1 MCGIAGFISL
11 NQPIDHNRSHIE
23 RALKTLH
30 KRGPDAHGIYRKSKV
45 ELGHTRLSI
54 IDTSSDA
61 NQPMTDESGR
71 YTLVFNGEIY
81 NFKELKENLKKR
93 GVNFKTESDT
103 EVLLY
108 GFIHEGKSFL
118 QKLNG
123 FFACCFYDSIKDT
136 SILARDRFGIKPFYY
151 YHNSNKFIFG
161 SELKAIL
168 SYPIEKAIDSNA
180 LNQYFRFNY
189 IPAPQTIF
197 QSCKKLLPGHCI
209 IIEQNK
215 LKIESYFSY
224 YPTEINTDSYEDAK
238 QKVSELI
245 YKSVEKRMISDVPL
259 GTFLSGGVDSSIIS
273 AVASK
278 INPNLN
284 TFSIGFPDEP
294 LFDESKHAENVAKH
308 LNTNHHTFQVTN
320 STLFQNLDE
329 ILNYMDEPFAD
340 SSAINVYLL
349 SKETRKNVT
358 VSLSGDGADE
368 LFSGYNKHQALHL
381 SLQNN
386 LANNLVKKFGGL
398 ASLLPDSR
406 NSKLGNFGRKLNKL
420 HNGLKLPNSERY
432 LEWASFM
439 DKEDIFKLTNLSYNN
454 YTFNNLAKG
463 EDKFNDFL
471 SQDFNLVLVNDMLK
485 KVDLMSMANSLEIR
499 TPFLDHELVN
509 YVFSLP
515 SNYKIDKN
523 NRKKI
528 LKDAFSKELPNE
540 VFNRNKHGF
549 EVPLKKWYKNEL
561 KTFLDNHIFTN
572 NILVKEGILKQ
583 EGIQNIHHNFTSSS
597 SGNNVYHIWALIV
610 LEKYFREN
618 IL

>member
-11 NQPIDHNRSHIE
+11 NQPIDHNSSNLE
-23 RALKTLH
+23 LALKRMR
-30 KRGPDAHGIYRKSKV
+30 KRGPDAQGIFRKSKV

-54 IDTSSDA
+54 IDISTDA

-81 NFKELKENLKKR
+81 NFKELKEKLKKN

-103 EVLLY
+103 EVLLH
-108 GFIHEGKSFL
+108 GFIREGKSFL
-118 QKLNG
+118 NKLNG
-123 FFACCFYDSIKDT
+123 FFACCFYDSIKDK

-151 YHNSNKFIFG
+151 YHQSNKFIFG

-168 SYPIEKAIDSNA
+168 AYPIEKTIDHDA

-197 QSCKKLLPGHCI
+197 ESCKKLLPGHCI
-209 IIEQNK
+209 TIEKNK
-215 LKIESYFSY
+215 VEIESYYHY
-224 YPTEINTDSYEDAK
+224 YPTALNSDSYDDAK
-238 QKVSELI
+238 QKVSDLI
-245 YKSVEKRMISDVPL
+245 YKSVEKRMVSDVPL

-278 INPNLN
+278 IKPDLN

-294 LFDESKHAENVAKH
+294 LFDESKHAEHVAKY

-320 STLFQNLDE
+320 STLYQNLDE
-329 ILNYMDEPFAD
+329 ILEYMDEPFAD

-386 LANNLVKKFGGL
+386 ITNKLVKNFGGL
-398 ASLLPDSR
+398 AMFLPNSR
-406 NSKLGNFGRKLNKL
+406 NSTIGNFGRKLKKL
-420 HNGLKLPNSERY
+420 HHGLKLSNNERY

-439 DKEDIFKLTNLSYNN
+439 DKQDIFKLTHLPYKN
-454 YTFNNLAKG
+454 YSFNNLTKG

-485 KVDLMSMANSLEIR
+485 KVDLMSMGNSLEIR
-499 TPFLDHELVN
+499 TPFLDHELVK

-515 SNYKIDKN
+515 SNYKIDRK
-523 NRKKI
+523 NRKKL
-528 LKDAFSKELPNE
+528 LKDSFNKELPNE
-540 VFNRNKHGF
+540 VFTRNKHGF
-549 EVPLKKWYKNEL
+549 EVPLKKWYKKEL
-561 KTFLDNHIFTN
+561 KTFLDDQIFTN
-572 NILVKEGILKQ
+572 NILVKEGLLNQ
-583 EGIQNIHHNFTSSS
+583 EGIQNIHHNFTTSS
-597 SGNNVYHIWALIV
+597 SGNNVYHIWAIIV
-610 LEKYFREN
+610 LEKYFKEN

>member
-11 NQPIDHNRSHIE
+11 NQPIEHNSSHLE
-23 RALKTLH
+23 LALKKMH
-30 KRGPDAHGIYRKSKV
+30 KRGPDANGIYRNSKV

-61 NQPMTDESGR
+61 NQPMTDESGN

-81 NFKELKENLKKR
+81 NYKELKEELKKK

-103 EVLLY
+103 EVLLQ

-118 QKLNG
+118 HKLNG
-123 FFACCFYDSIKDT
+123 FFACCFYDSVKNK

-151 YHNSNKFIFG
+151 YHHSNKFIFG

-168 SYPIEKAIDSNA
+168 AYPIEKNIDKDA

-197 QSCKKLLPGHCI
+197 QLCKKLLPGHCI
-209 IIEQNK
+209 TIEKNEVTIK
-215 LKIESYFSY
+215 SYFSY
-224 YPTEINTDSYEDAK
+224 YPSEISSDSYEDAK
-238 QKVSELI
+238 QKISNLI
-245 YKSVEKRMISDVPL
+245 YDSVERRMVSDVPL

-273 AVASK
+273 SVASK
-278 INPNLN
+278 IKPDLN

-294 LFDESKHAENVAKH
+294 LFDESKHAEHVAKH
-308 LNTNHHTFQVTN
+308 LGTNHHTFQVTN
-320 STLFQNLDE
+320 STLYQNLDE
-329 ILNYMDEPFAD
+329 ILEYMDEPFAD

-386 LANNLVKKFGGL
+386 LTNKLVKNFGGL

-420 HNGLKLPNSERY
+420 HKGLKLSNSERY

-439 DKEDIFKLTNLSYNN
+439 TREEVSQLTNLSYRNHQ
-454 YTFNNLAKG
+454 FNNLKKG
-463 EDKFNDFL
+463 SEAFNDFL

-515 SNYKIDKN
+515 SNYKIDKH

-528 LKDAFSKELPNE
+528 LKDAFSKELPKE

-549 EVPLKKWYKNEL
+549 EVPLKKWYKKEL
-561 KTFLDNHIFTN
+561 KSFLDNHIFTN
-572 NILVKEGILKQ
+572 NILVKEDILTL
-583 EGIQNIHHNFTSSS
+583 EGVQNIHHNFTSGS

-610 LEKYFREN
+610 LEKYFRAN

>member
-11 NQPIDHNRSHIE
+11 NQPIDHSRSNLE
-23 RALKTLH
+23 LALKRMRR
-30 KRGPDAHGIYRKSKV
+30 RGPDAQGIYRKPKV

-54 IDTSSDA
+54 IDTSTDA
-61 NQPMTDESGR
+61 NQPMNDESGR

-81 NFKELKENLKKR
+81 NFKELKENLKKN

-118 QKLNG
+118 NKLNG
-123 FFACCFYDSIKDT
+123 FFACCFYDSIKDK

-151 YHNSNKFIFG
+151 YHHSNKFIFG

-168 SYPIEKAIDSNA
+168 AYPIEKTIDHDA

-197 QSCKKLLPGHCI
+197 ESCKKLLPGHCI
-209 IIEQNK
+209 TIEKNK
-215 LKIESYFSY
+215 LKIESYYHY
-224 YPTEINTDSYEDAK
+224 YPTDINSDSYDDAK
-238 QKVSELI
+238 QKVSDLI

-278 INPNLN
+278 IKPDLN

-294 LFDESKHAENVAKH
+294 LFDESKHAENVAKY

-320 STLFQNLDE
+320 STLYQNLDE
-329 ILNYMDEPFAD
+329 ILEYMDEPFAD

-386 LANNLVKKFGGL
+386 LTNKLVKRFGGL
-398 ASLLPDSR
+398 ATFLPDSR
-406 NSKLGNFGRKLNKL
+406 NSKLGNLGRKLNKL
-420 HNGLKLPNSERY
+420 HHGLKLSNNERY

-439 DKEDIFKLTNLSYNN
+439 NKEDIYKLTHLSYNN
-454 YTFNNLAKG
+454 YSFNDLAKG

-515 SNYKIDKN
+515 SHYKIDRK
-523 NRKKI
+523 NRKKL
-528 LKDAFSKELPNE
+528 LKDSFTKELPNE

-549 EVPLKKWYKNEL
+549 EVPLKKWYEKEL

-572 NILVKEGILKQ
+572 NILVKEGLLNQ
-583 EGIQNIHHNFTSSS
+583 EGIQNIHHNFTTSS
-597 SGNNVYHIWALIV
+597 SGNNVYHIWAIIV
-610 LEKYFREN
+610 LEKYFKEN